1 MVRVRGFATQS
12 MMVLAVLAAV
22 YGLLLFMKVVGIS
35 DVNFDRQQIANGVAV
50 GAIYGSVA
58 LALVLIFRSTD
69 VVNFAQGEMA
79 MFSTFIAWSLITQL
93 GMTFWVGFLVTVLLA
108 SLLGAG
114 VQRVVIK
121 PVESAPLLTIVIVTL
136 GLFQVLNSGANF
148 IWQSQPKAFPTPFGK
163 GSFNIFGAS
172 IGKPSVGTLVVM
184 LGVMLLV
191 YAFFNYT
198 KLGLASRAAA
208 QNPLASRLCGV
219 PVSWMLTIGWALA
232 AAVGAAAGMLVA
244 NTLSL
249 DPQMM
254 VGVLLYAFAAAVLG
268 GLDNPVG
275 AIVGG
280 FVVGIIQNV
289 VIGSDL
295 LKGIPDA
302 MAFLVIIVVLV
313 IRPTGLL
320 GRRAV
325 RQV

>member
-1 MVRVRGFATQS
+1 MVRARAVATQAGTVIL
-12 MMVLAVLAAV
+12 VLIAV
-22 YGLLLFMKVVGIS
+22 YAFLLFLKATGIS
-35 DVNFDRQQIANGVAV
+35 EVNFDRQQVANGIGV

-58 LALVLIFRSTD
+58 LALVLIYRSTG

-79 MFSTFIAWSLITQL
+79 MFSTFFAWSLIVDQKI
-93 GMTFWVGFLVTVLLA
+93 TFWLGFAIVLVLAAILGTV
-108 SLLGAG
+108 

-121 PVESAPLLTIVIVTL
+121 PVENAPLLTVIIVTL
-136 GLFQVLNSGANF
+136 GLLQIFNSSANF
-148 IWQSQPKAFPTPFGK
+148 IWQSQPKAFPTPFGR

-172 IGKPSVGTLVVM
+172 VGKPTVGTIAVMLVVM
-184 LGVMLLV
+184 ALV
-191 YAFFNYT
+191 FCFFNYT
-198 KLGLASRAAA
+198 KVGLASRAAA

-232 AAVGAAAGMLVA
+232 SVVGAAAGMLVA

-249 DPQMM
+249 DPNMM
-254 VGVLLYAFAAAVLG
+254 IGVLLYAFAAAVLG

-275 AIVGG
+275 AVVGG

-289 VIGSDL
+289 VVGADL

-302 MAFLVIIVVLV
+302 VAFFVIVLVLV

-320 GRRAV
+320 GRRVVAKV
-325 RQV
+325 

>member
-1 MVRVRGFATQS
+1 MVRARTVATQTGT
-12 MMVLAVLAAV
+12 VILVLLAVYAA
-22 YGLLLFMKVVGIS
+22 LLFLKLTGIS
-35 DVNFDRQQIANGVAV
+35 DVNFDRQQVANGIGV

-58 LALVLIFRSTD
+58 LALVLIYRSTD
-69 VVNFAQGEMA
+69 VINFAQGEMA
-79 MFSTFIAWSLITQL
+79 MFCTFFAWSIIVDQKV
-93 GMTFWVGFLVTVLLA
+93 TFWLGFVIVLVLA
-108 SLLGAG
+108 ALLGAV

-121 PVESAPLLTIVIVTL
+121 PVENAPLLTVIIVTL
-136 GLFQVLNSGANF
+136 GLFQVFNSSANF

-163 GSFNIFGAS
+163 GSFNILGAS
-172 IGKPSVGTLVVM
+172 IGKPAVGTIVVM
-184 LGVMLLV
+184 LAVMALV
-191 YAFFNYT
+191 YCFFSYT

-232 AAVGAAAGMLVA
+232 SVVGAAAGMLVA

-249 DPQMM
+249 DPNMM

-275 AIVGG
+275 AVVGG

-289 VIGSDL
+289 IVGADL
-295 LKGIPDA
+295 LKGIPDSV
-302 MAFLVIIVVLV
+302 AFIVIVLVLV

-325 RQV
+325 TKV